1 MGRGRSHESGHGADP
16 PLPPLSVADEGGGV
30 TVPHLLSTLAKRK
43 HRDSRTP
50 VLAKDVP
57 IPEQM
62 WLGGLSFLS

>member
-1 MGRGRSHESGHGADP
+1 M
-16 PLPPLSVADEGGGV
+16 PPLSVADEGGGV
-30 TVPHLLSTLAKRK
+30 TVPHLLSALAKRK

>member
-1 MGRGRSHESGHGADP
+1 M
-16 PLPPLSVADEGGGV
+16 PPLSVADEGGGV
-30 TVPHLLSTLAKRK
+30 TVPHLLSALAKRK

-62 WLGGLSFLS
+62 WVPVLAWGPQFPLLRNG

>member
-1 MGRGRSHESGHGADP
+1 M
-16 PLPPLSVADEGGGV
+16 PPLSMADEGGGV
-30 TVPHLLSTLAKRK
+30 TVPHLLSALAKRK